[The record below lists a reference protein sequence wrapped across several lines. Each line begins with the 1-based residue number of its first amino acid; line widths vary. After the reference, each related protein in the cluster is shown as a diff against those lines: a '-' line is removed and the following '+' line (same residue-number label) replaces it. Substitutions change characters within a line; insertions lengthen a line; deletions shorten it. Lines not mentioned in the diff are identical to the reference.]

1 MTFFGILGIFFGDIF
16 HIRGDYI
23 YADVTDDIIIVLPD
37 VQSSAPNMIDVI
49 K

>member
-23 YADVTDDIIIVLPD
+23 YADVTDDIVLPD
-37 VQSSAPNMIDVI
+37 VQSSAPNMIDMI
-49 K
+49 N